1 MLCLTARLVAAV
13 LGVGLTASCGLI
25 SSDVTDF
32 DLALPAK
39 KFTVDADGWQV
50 DTDPSSVFSAD
61 GRLAPLPCSSMPTV
75 CSSAVTQVCPMGCT
89 GACNMTANSC
99 ELSLD
104 ISLAQPVNLVME
116 KPELK
121 SISDQPVIKVAID
134 SVTYEV
140 PSNTLNVA
148 TPEIKIYI
156 APTSVLKLK
165 PNSDEATVIGT
176 IPAVA
181 AGATTSGEQM
191 IQFTPSGKAALAN
204 IMSTFKVPFNVLVG
218 SSLLVTAGQALPTG
232 KLEAVVHIRGHAGL

>member
-1 MLCLTARLVAAV
+1 VAAV
-13 LGVGLTASCGLI
+13 LGVGLTAGCGLI

-32 DLALPAK
+32 DLALPEK

-50 DTDPSSVFSAD
+50 NTAQASLFNPD
-61 GRLAPLPCSSMPTV
+61 GRLAAVQCSSMPTL
-75 CSSAVTQVCPMGCT
+75 CSSAVTQACPMGCT
-89 GACNMTANSC
+89 GSCNMTANSC

-104 ISLAQPVNLVME
+104 ISLAQPVNLLME

-121 SISDQPVIKVAID
+121 SINDQPVIKVAID

-140 PSNTLNVA
+140 TSNSLNVA
-148 TPEIKIYI
+148 TPDIKVYI

-165 PNSDEATVIGT
+165 PNTDDATLIGT
-176 IPAVA
+176 IPAVG

-191 IQFTPSGKAALAN
+191 IQFTPTGKAALAN
-204 IMSTFKVPFNVLVG
+204 IMSTFKVPFNVVVG

-232 KLEAVVHIRGHAGL
+232 KLEAAVHIRGHAGL